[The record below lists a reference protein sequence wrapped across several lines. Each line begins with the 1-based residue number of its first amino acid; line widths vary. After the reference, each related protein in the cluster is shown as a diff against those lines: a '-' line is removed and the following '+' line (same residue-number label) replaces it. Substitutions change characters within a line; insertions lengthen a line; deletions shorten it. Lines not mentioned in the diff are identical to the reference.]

1 MKITKSRLKELIKE
15 VLKENEPFKDRP
27 FDYNSLLRAKDN
39 PEDNPNNAF
48 SQEGR
53 EAARLDP
60 IEIQGPAVIS
70 VQYEGGM
77 HVKQR
82 TVKEGE
88 SYSIIWG
95 APPTD

>member
-27 FDYNSLLRAKDN
+27 FDYSSLMRAKDN

-70 VQYEGGM
+70 VKYEGFEPSTQRI
-77 HVKQR
+77 VK
-82 TVKEGE
+82 KDEL
-88 SYSIIWG
+88 YSIIQR
-95 APPTD
+95 A